1 MSEAGVSP
9 DPSELWE
16 STPSLA
22 YAKVGAGS
30 RWGPPKSPRRPLWL
44 SAIVGAAALAGAL
57 LALVAAN
64 AFFVLCTLLGWPLA
78 LAALILTAVAA
89 WRNSNP
95 SLPNEQRLKAA
106 RLWGTL
112 AVAAALLL
120 TQTVLA
126 LTALGRTRGCAKA
139 AVSAANLRGILQ
151 CVAIYSG
158 DYGEYPATL
167 DDLVIGGYTVPRQL
181 RSMSEMI
188 GAPYTSSAPFY
199 SSFTYRPGKGACRN
213 DPALVIGF
221 ERSALTPLD
230 LRIFTRWGRVTAFGD
245 GHVEV
250 LDEKAFKQ
258 ALRKDKQ
265 RRSQLGWP
273 IPPDP

>member
-1 MSEAGVSP
+1 MSP
-9 DPSELWE
+9 DPSESRE
-16 STPSLA
+16 SSPSLA
-22 YAKVGAGS
+22 YTKVDAGS
-30 RWGPPKSPRRPLWL
+30 QSGPPKSPRRPLR
-44 SAIVGAAALAGAL
+44 SSGIAGAASLAGAL
-57 LALVAAN
+57 LALVTAN
-64 AFFVLCTLLGWPLA
+64 ALLALCTLLGWPLA
-78 LAALILTAVAA
+78 LAALIFAA
-89 WRNSNP
+89 EATWRNSN
-95 SLPNEQRLKAA
+95 SRLPPEQRQKPA

-112 AVAAALLL
+112 ALTGALLL
-120 TQTVLA
+120 AQTVLA
-126 LTALGRTRGCAKA
+126 LTALGRTRECAKA

-181 RSMSEMI
+181 RSMFDMT
-188 GAPYTSSAPFY
+188 GAPYASSAPFY
-199 SSFTYRPGKGACRN
+199 SSFTYRPGKGAYRN

-250 LDEKAFKQ
+250 LDEKAFEQ

-265 RRSQLGWP
+265 RRKQLGWP